1 MLCLYLKL
9 QKIKEGL
16 EYGFVWNITN
26 QGARNTW
33 GLRILI
39 VGDVIYF
46 DQQEHFGNK
55 RDLRENTVISKIC

>member
-9 QKIKEGL
+9 WNVREGL
-16 EYGFVWNITN
+16 EYGSVWNITN

-39 VGDVIYF
+39 VSDVIYF
-46 DQQEHFGNK
+46 F
-55 RDLRENTVISKIC
+55 TYM